1 VIVTSGVST
10 TTVPGIVPE
19 FGIVVTIVGAVKI
32 AVPVYSRVIVTGCG
46 GAVAIMTVPGTD
58 PEAGIVE
65 IGVGPVKIDVPV

>member
-1 VIVTSGVST
+1 
-10 TTVPGIVPE
+10 
-19 FGIVVTIVGAVKI
+19 
-32 AVPVYSRVIVTGCG
+32 VTGCG